1 MTARTSRQKQVA
13 RALGVA
19 FLAIGGGVAVTTPA
33 WAQQSVIVVGGALT
47 VLGQPATAIPRW
59 TLVGDG
65 ISVVANGG
73 DTGNPGGNACDP
85 CVPGNSIPMSGSF
98 IGRTLGSGSAVVNG
112 LLYPQVF
119 FAGTL
124 GFQANTTVMPDF
136 DGNSWRNDTVPF
148 SLDTIS
154 GLQGYAD
161 PMQTQL
167 LFSIQPLT
175 GRGTATLQVRQNLG
189 PPFSFY
195 QFSSIT
201 YTFGPGVNLLEK
213 PGFEEYTPPALGV
226 PGWVSDPNRQT
237 PAKSESNQPHSGSNN
252 GACFTPESLDC
263 GIYQEV
269 TAPSTGT
276 YLLTF
281 YATADRDGGLVG
293 AHVNGVQAVSIPVE
307 ARGFRNYGGA
317 YTMTFPATAGDII
330 RVWMFSPAIPGYV
343 VVDDVSLIGPQ

>member
-1 MTARTSRQKQVA
+1 
-13 RALGVA
+13 
-19 FLAIGGGVAVTTPA
+19 
-33 WAQQSVIVVGGALT
+33 
-47 VLGQPATAIPRW
+47 
-59 TLVGDG
+59 
-65 ISVVANGG
+65 
-73 DTGNPGGNACDP
+73 
-85 CVPGNSIPMSGSF
+85 MSGTFEGQS
-98 IGRTLGSGSAVVNG
+98 LGSGSAIVNG
-112 LLYPQVF
+112 VRYGQVF
-119 FAGTL
+119 FAGVL
-124 GFQANTTVMPDF
+124 NFHANAAVMPDF
-136 DGNSWRNDTVPF
+136 DGNSWRNVTVPF
-148 SLDTIS
+148 TLGTGDSFL
-154 GLQGYAD
+154 LGYAD
-161 PMQTQL
+161 VARTQL
-167 LFSIQPLT
+167 LFTIQPLI
-175 GRGTATLQVRQNLG
+175 GRGTVTLQVRQTLS
-189 PPFSFY
+189 PDPLLSFY
-195 QFSSIT
+195 DWSSTT

-317 YTMTFPATAGDII
+317 YTMTFPANAGDII